1 MSIPLRSRVPV
12 VVVLLA
18 FGCATKP
25 PPVAA
30 TPDPQADAHVAEAA
44 AGAVIALFD
53 GHSLSG
59 WHVVGGGATFRVDD
73 GCIVGTAGP
82 GPNTFLCT
90 SGEWSDFELTL
101 DVRLDVPGN
110 SGIQFRSHVRPDGVV
125 YGYQCEIDP
134 SARSWSGGIYDESR
148 RGWLASLEG
157 EAHAAARAA
166 FRVDDWNRYRIR
178 AVGDRLRTWVNDVPC
193 ADLIDDA
200 DASGL
205 IALQVHT
212 GGTGVIRWRDVR
224 IAPIRPD
231 AP

>member
-1 MSIPLRSRVPV
+1 MRCGRAILSFRPRHAKR
-12 VVVLLA
+12 
-18 FGCATKP
+18 
-25 PPVAA
+25 AA
-30 TPDPQADAHVAEAA
+30 SVSPFRAPWFRT
-44 AGAVIALFD
+44 
-53 GHSLSG
+53 
-59 WHVVGGGATFRVDD
+59 GG
-73 GCIVGTAGP
+73 
-82 GPNTFLCT
+82 
-90 SGEWSDFELTL
+90 
-101 DVRLDVPGN
+101 
-110 SGIQFRSHVRPDGVV
+110 
-125 YGYQCEIDP
+125 P

-193 ADLIDDA
+193 TDLIDDA